1 MDTKERKVKVFEF
14 TQLEAGQP
22 VKLYVGAVPA
32 DVLESWAE
40 IDVYDAGKNPGGYQR
55 IPIDYRVRQVS
66 RYAREHEGILP
77 TAILLNIREGARF
90 VPDETQETGIR
101 FGTLVID
108 QKAKLWVVDGQHRL
122 NGLKDASERLR
133 SSDPEATLGYEL
145 PVVFSVGLT
154 AFNEMRLFDI
164 VNSRAKSV
172 PTDLAAQLIREAFR
186 HEGKALVRVGRATEK
201 DFRKAIGTKVA
212 YHLNG
217 TPGPWIG
224 KLRLPNQPR
233 DTKHQPL
240 QVNAVAASL
249 EPALRDP
256 YIKSV
261 YEPET
266 DSEWPT
272 LCGLVHTY
280 WTALADL
287 MPEAFADIENY
298 SVQRTAGVY
307 AFHLILP
314 DVLYRCLRRND
325 FSTKTFADIIGHLGK
340 WAQSGTW
347 STHEDGDSAT
357 RSTGMGAIREL
368 ADTMRAALPPV
379 ETPGLPEMREA
390 AAV

>member
-145 PVVFSVGLT
+145 PVVFSV
-154 AFNEMRLFDI
+154 
-164 VNSRAKSV
+164 V
-172 PTDLAAQLIREAFR
+172 
-186 HEGKALVRVGRATEK
+186 
-201 DFRKAIGTKVA
+201 
-212 YHLNG
+212 
-217 TPGPWIG
+217 
-224 KLRLPNQPR
+224 
-233 DTKHQPL
+233 
-240 QVNAVAASL
+240 
-249 EPALRDP
+249 
-256 YIKSV
+256 
-261 YEPET
+261 
-266 DSEWPT
+266 
-272 LCGLVHTY
+272 
-280 WTALADL
+280 
-287 MPEAFADIENY
+287 
-298 SVQRTAGVY
+298 
-307 AFHLILP
+307 
-314 DVLYRCLRRND
+314 
-325 FSTKTFADIIGHLGK
+325 
-340 WAQSGTW
+340 
-347 STHEDGDSAT
+347 
-357 RSTGMGAIREL
+357 
-368 ADTMRAALPPV
+368 
-379 ETPGLPEMREA
+379 
-390 AAV
+390 